1 MTYLIKIAFL
11 LCRSLNICVIEKKRK
26 NLSEKT
32 NSDCGIVKMLFLL
45 NTSYFFSGKKKKY
58 LDNFADN

>member
-1 MTYLIKIAFL
+1 MEFWDLIAK
-11 LCRSLNICVIEKKRK
+11 NDRK
-26 NLSEKT
+26 T
-32 NSDCGIVKMLFLL
+32 DCGKVKMLFLL